1 MERCYGL
8 RQWREDVF
16 RDVSVTRPANAKEA
30 VRISV
35 QPLEKKWDSGNQAR
49 LRRSIRAAS
58 PSRLRV
64 AVAGSGTAPATT
76 YCTLTSPFSV

>member
-1 MERCYGL
+1 MASGNG
-8 RQWREDVF
+8 VKIF
-16 RDVSVTRPANAKEA
+16 SVTFPSPARRMQKRLYALAYSLLK
-30 VRISV
+30 
-35 QPLEKKWDSGNQAR
+35 KKWDSGNQAR

-64 AVAGSGTAPATT
+64 AVAGSGTTPATT

>member
-1 MERCYGL
+1 MKRCYGL

-16 RDVSVTRPANAKEA
+16 RDVSVTRPVNAKEA

-35 QPLEKKWDSGNQAR
+35 QPLEEKWDSGNQAR
-49 LRRSIRAAS
+49 LRRSIRVAS